1 MSKYSEIASRFNRM
15 AKENINKYKAAKNK
29 LDEAKNNL
37 DARKLN
43 GTDAEKA
50 VASANYQLAL
60 EEHRTAEREF
70 RNSVYSFNGMDKEF
84 AIAVSEEYGA
94 RPEHID
100 DKIMQLL
107 NSNIMTA
114 TEYDRLLN
122 QQIVKGNVTMA
133 RIIAGAAKKRSDET
147 EDRNEKA
154 LLYAVSQNAPADY
167 GNEKNKLFE
176 ALQFTYNR
184 CIANPLLADKWDEL
198 TTPIIE
204 KI

>member
-29 LDEAKNNL
+29 LD
-37 DARKLN
+37 ARKLN
-43 GTDAEKA
+43 GSDAEKA
-50 VASANYQLAL
+50 VANANYQLAL
-60 EEHRTAEREF
+60 EEHRTAEKDF

-84 AIAVSEEYGA
+84 AVAVSEEYGA

-122 QQIVKGNVTMA
+122 QQIAKGNVTMA
-133 RIIAGAAKKRSDET
+133 RIIAGAAKKKSNET
-147 EDRNEKA
+147 EDRKERA
-154 LLYAVSQNAPADY
+154 LLYDVSQNAPADY
-167 GNEKNKLFE
+167 GSEKNKLFE

-184 CIANPLLADKWDEL
+184 CINNPILADRWDEL
-198 TTPIIE
+198 VTPIIE